1 MEKYTLLKNKPE
13 TFNCQFNIDGADP
26 NEAVVRLCLE
36 FEDNKNMFFYGEL
49 KEDGNCEINI
59 PSLKDIKQNEGKL
72 VIEVIADSTY
82 FRVHEADVELKN
94 SVEVKMANVNG
105 FAKTKPNVKVEQVS
119 VKPVIKETV
128 KEKEEVKQ
136 EETSPNPYRPKSSK
150 LKSFSEFK
158 RS

>member
-26 NEAVVRLCLE
+26 TEAVVRLCLE
-36 FEDNKNMFFYGEL
+36 FDDNKNMFFYGKL
-49 KEDGNCEINI
+49 KEDGNCEIDI
-59 PSLKDIKQNEGKL
+59 PSLKDVKQDEGRL

-82 FRVHEADVELKN
+82 FRVHEADVGLKN
-94 SVEVKMANVNG
+94 SVEVKMTNVEG
-105 FAKTKPNVKVEQVS
+105 FAKAKPKVKVEQVT
-119 VKPVIKETV
+119 KKAIV
-128 KEKEEVKQ
+128 KEEKVEAKKEEKAP
-136 EETSPNPYRPKSSK
+136 EPSNPYRPKSK